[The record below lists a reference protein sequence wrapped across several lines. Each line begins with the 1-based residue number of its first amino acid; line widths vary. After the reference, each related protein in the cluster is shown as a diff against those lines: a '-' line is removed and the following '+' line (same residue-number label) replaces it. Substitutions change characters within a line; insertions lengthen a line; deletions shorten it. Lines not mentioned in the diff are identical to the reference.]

1 MTEAAAP
8 PFTIRSLGWSVYVP
22 TFLFAVGQGAV
33 IPFTP
38 LLAKDLGASVAVAS
52 LIVAVRGVGMMI
64 FDVPAGILVGSVG
77 ERNSMAIGSVML
89 AISGVGATLAQ
100 TPLQF
105 GALMFLMGFA
115 WSIWQLARLAYVS
128 EQAPPEMRGRA
139 LSLVGGTNRIGNFV
153 GPFVAALMSVQ
164 FGLGSVFILQAVVA
178 LIAAGMMFLMIRGGT
193 DRYEAAGHGSVS
205 HRFVGVLRENREV
218 FVTAGFVAICLSVI
232 RSSRQAIIPLWGDHI
247 GLNAATV
254 ASIFGLSSGM
264 DMLLFYPTGY
274 VMDRFGRRW
283 VMMPCLVVLAFG
295 LMLIPLAHDLVI
307 FAMVAIVTG
316 FGNGLGAGIN
326 MTLGADFS
334 PTDRRAEFLG
344 VWRLISDIGQFG
356 GPLVLSLFTG
366 IATLGVASVATGG
379 IGLLGAVIM
388 FLYVPETLK
397 RPQRVVPPPSAP
409 PPLNS
414 T

>member
-1 MTEAAAP
+1 MSEAPAP

-38 LLAKDLGASVAVAS
+38 LLAKDLGASVALAS
-52 LIVAVRGVGMMI
+52 FIVALRGVGMML
-64 FDVPAGILVGSVG
+64 FDVPAGMLVGAVG
-77 ERNSMAIGSVML
+77 ERNAMAIGSLIL
-89 AISGVGATLAQ
+89 AVSGFGAAVCR

-105 GALMFLMGFA
+105 AALMFLMGFA
-115 WSIWQLARLAYVS
+115 WSIWQLARLSYVS
-128 EQAPPEMRGRA
+128 EQTPPEMRGRA

-153 GPFVAALMSVQ
+153 GPFIGALLGVTFGIASAFTLHAVLSIVAAGLM
-164 FGLGSVFILQAVVA
+164 FA
-178 LIAAGMMFLMIRGGT
+178 MIRGGT
-193 DRYEAAGHGSVS
+193 DRYETAGHGNAFD
-205 HRFVGVLRENREV
+205 RFAAVVRENRRV
-218 FVTAGFVAICLSVI
+218 FATAGVVTICLSVI

-264 DMLLFYPTGY
+264 DMLLFYPTGF

-283 VMMPCLVVLAFG
+283 VAIPCLTVLALG
-295 LMLIPLAHDLVI
+295 LMLIPLAQDLVL
-307 FAMVAIVTG
+307 FAVVAVVTG

-326 MTLGADFS
+326 MTMGADFS
-334 PTDRRAEFLG
+334 PPDRRAEFLG
-344 VWRLISDIGQFG
+344 VWRLIGDIGQFG

-379 IGLLGAVIM
+379 IGLLGALIM
-388 FLYVPETLK
+388 FVFVPETLQR
-397 RPQRVVPPPSAP
+397 RPRPTPASGTPPPPA
-409 PPLNS
+409 NA
-414 T
+414 